1 MPVFLRAL
9 LLALALVL
17 AGFPVHAAV
26 PSKGS
31 EILWDKYGVPHVY
44 AKNVEDLFYGYGW
57 AQAHS
62 HGNLLLRLYGES
74 RGRGAEHFGR
84 EALELDRWL
93 AVNEVPETAERWY
106 QQQTPQFR
114 RYLDAFA
121 KGINDYA
128 AKHPDALSADVKAVL
143 PVTGKDPLQ
152 HALRLFQYSYVAS
165 AARVSSALRPARP
178 GVEDGGSNAWAIAPS
193 RTASGKA
200 MLLGNPHLPWQGWY
214 TYYEAHLTAPGINL
228 YGATQV
234 GLPVLRFVFSDYLG
248 FNQTVNGIDGMDL
261 YELTTKE
268 NTYEFDGQW
277 RAFETAAKV
286 LKVREADGRLSEETV
301 RIRKSI
307 HGPVVHDAEGRT
319 IAMRVTGLDR
329 PFALEQYWQMQTA
342 KNFEG
347 YRKAVSRLQ
356 VPTFN
361 IVYADRDGH
370 IHYLFNGLAPKRKSG
385 DLRTWAG
392 IVPGNTSETL
402 WTEYHSFEEL
412 PQVLDPPTGYV
423 QNTND
428 PPWNAAWPASL
439 DPAKYPAYFA
449 PRNTSFRAESSLRM
463 LGEMKKVTL
472 EDFVAKKHSTRAE
485 LADRVMEDLLTAVE
499 AHGATERVKRAA
511 AVLKAWDRQ
520 TNADSRGALLFLYW
534 AQNFMGPAMAN
545 QSGFAVPYAMAEPL
559 TTPRGFKEPV
569 KAVAFLEQAAEK
581 MESDFGALD
590 VPWGDVM
597 KYRVGNL
604 ELPANG
610 GFGNLGIF
618 RVITFG
624 PMKDKKR
631 APIHGETFVLCVEFG
646 KTPRAQ
652 AVMSYGN
659 SSQPGSPHAE
669 DQLPFLTRKQLR
681 PVLRDRKSVVAQLE
695 RRDAF

>member
-1 MPVFLRAL
+1 MFHSRRVVLF
-9 LLALALVL
+9 ALALVL
-17 AGFPVHAAV
+17 VALPVHAAV

-74 RGRGAEHFGR
+74 RGRGAEYFGR

-93 AVNEVPETAERWY
+93 AVNEAPETAARWY

-128 AKHPDALSADVKAVL
+128 AKHPDALSAEVKAVL
-143 PVTGKDPLQ
+143 PVTGMDPLQ
-152 HALRLFQYSYVAS
+152 HALRLFQYSYVSS
-165 AARVSSALRPARP
+165 AARVTSALRPVRP

-261 YELTTKE
+261 YEITTKE

-277 RAFETAAKV
+277 RAFETATKV
-286 LKVREADGRLSEETV
+286 LKVREPDGRLREETV

-329 PFALEQYWQMQTA
+329 PFALDQYWQMQTA
-342 KNFEG
+342 RNFAE

-392 IVPGNTSETL
+392 IAPGNTSETL
-402 WTEYHSFEEL
+402 WTEYHAFEEL

-439 DPAKYPAYFA
+439 DPDKYPPYFA

-463 LGEMKKVTL
+463 LSEMKKVTL
-472 EDFVAKKHSTRAE
+472 DDFVAKKHSTRAE
-485 LADRVMEDLLTAVE
+485 LADRVMEDLLAAVE
-499 AHGATERVKRAA
+499 THGATERVKRAA
-511 AVLKAWDRQ
+511 AVLKAWDRE

-534 AQNFMGPAMAN
+534 AQNFMGAAMAN

-559 TTPRGFKEPV
+559 TTPRGFKDPA
-569 KAVAFLEQAAEK
+569 KAVSLLDDAAAK

-624 PMKDKKR
+624 PVKDRKR
-631 APIHGETFVLCVEFG
+631 APIHGETFVLCVEFD

-681 PVLRDRKSVVAQLE
+681 PVLRDRKSVMAQLE
-695 RRDAF
+695 HRDAF

>member
-1 MPVFLRAL
+1 
-9 LLALALVL
+9 
-17 AGFPVHAAV
+17 
-26 PSKGS
+26 
-31 EILWDKYGVPHVY
+31 
-44 AKNVEDLFYGYGW
+44 
-57 AQAHS
+57 
-62 HGNLLLRLYGES
+62 
-74 RGRGAEHFGR
+74 
-84 EALELDRWL
+84 
-93 AVNEVPETAERWY
+93 
-106 QQQTPQFR
+106 
-114 RYLDAFA
+114 
-121 KGINDYA
+121 
-128 AKHPDALSADVKAVL
+128 
-143 PVTGKDPLQ
+143 
-152 HALRLFQYSYVAS
+152 
-165 AARVSSALRPARP
+165 
-178 GVEDGGSNAWAIAPS
+178 
-193 RTASGKA
+193 
-200 MLLGNPHLPWQGWY
+200 
-214 TYYEAHLTAPGINL
+214 
-228 YGATQV
+228 
-234 GLPVLRFVFSDYLG
+234 
-248 FNQTVNGIDGMDL
+248 
-261 YELTTKE
+261 
-268 NTYEFDGQW
+268 
-277 RAFETAAKV
+277 
-286 LKVREADGRLSEETV
+286 
-301 RIRKSI
+301 
-307 HGPVVHDAEGRT
+307 
-319 IAMRVTGLDR
+319 
-329 PFALEQYWQMQTA
+329 
-342 KNFEG
+342 
-347 YRKAVSRLQ
+347 
-356 VPTFN
+356 
-361 IVYADRDGH
+361 
-370 IHYLFNGLAPKRKSG
+370 
-385 DLRTWAG
+385 
-392 IVPGNTSETL
+392 
-402 WTEYHSFEEL
+402 
-412 PQVLDPPTGYV
+412 
-423 QNTND
+423 
-428 PPWNAAWPASL
+428 
-439 DPAKYPAYFA
+439 
-449 PRNTSFRAESSLRM
+449 M

-559 TTPRGFKEPV
+559 TTPRGFKEPA